1 MTNPSVFLSYSH
13 DSASHKAWVRKLAED
28 LRKGGV
34 DATLDQWDLK
44 AGADLV
50 AFMEAGIRKAERVLL
65 VCTSNYVRKAEQ
77 RKGGAGY
84 EGMIV
89 TSHVAR
95 STDTVKFIPLVR
107 DNASDTLLPAFL
119 GPRLWLDFRD
129 DHLYD
134 ERLEDLLREIHDQPR
149 FRKPPLG
156 RPAFLKGLAK
166 PAPTPSQ
173 PATPVSP
180 QVSPPPQAALPPVG
194 VPPKASIPGLP
205 SQPLALETARILRQ
219 GNGWQVEKR
228 PLPVER
234 ALLPLGDGE
243 SLPLLWIPAG
253 EFVMGSPGDEPERMD
268 REGPQHRVRLEGF
281 WLGQTLVTQAQWRVV
296 AKLVPPLGRSW
307 LRELK
312 AAPSY
317 FQPEADKSAST
328 GRFALLPGEASS
340 DQRPVERV
348 SWHDAI
354 EFCRRLDTLLP
365 THSGLRCSLPSE
377 AQWEYACR
385 AESSTPFAFGETLT
399 PELAN
404 YDGNDTY
411 ANGPKGDD
419 RQQTTP
425 VGMFAANAWGLQD
438 MHGNVWEWCLDHWH
452 DSYRNAPFAGG
463 AWLDSEPMNMQA
475 NDDRSRLL
483 RGGSWFDGPRDCRSA
498 FRGRPH
504 PDGRV
509 HFIGFRVC
517 CLPQD

>member
-1 MTNPSVFLSYSH
+1 
-13 DSASHKAWVRKLAED
+13 
-28 LRKGGV
+28 
-34 DATLDQWDLK
+34 
-44 AGADLV
+44 
-50 AFMEAGIRKAERVLL
+50 
-65 VCTSNYVRKAEQ
+65 
-77 RKGGAGY
+77 
-84 EGMIV
+84 
-89 TSHVAR
+89 
-95 STDTVKFIPLVR
+95 
-107 DNASDTLLPAFL
+107 
-119 GPRLWLDFRD
+119 
-129 DHLYD
+129 
-134 ERLEDLLREIHDQPR
+134 
-149 FRKPPLG
+149 
-156 RPAFLKGLAK
+156 
-166 PAPTPSQ
+166 
-173 PATPVSP
+173 
-180 QVSPPPQAALPPVG
+180 
-194 VPPKASIPGLP
+194 
-205 SQPLALETARILRQ
+205 LETARILRQ

-228 PLPVER
+228 PLQLER

-281 WLGQTLVTQAQWRVV
+281 WLGQTPVTQAQWRVV

-404 YDGNDTY
+404 YDGNYTY
-411 ANGPKGDD
+411 ATGPKGDY

-425 VGMFAANAWGLQD
+425 VGMLPANAWGLQG

-452 DSYRNAPFAGG
+452 ENYSNAPFAGE

-483 RGGSWFDGPRDCRSA
+483 RGGSWINHPRNCRSA
-498 FRGRPH
+498 YRDGGH
-504 PDGRV
+504 PDYREDV
-509 HFIGFRVC
+509 VGFRVC